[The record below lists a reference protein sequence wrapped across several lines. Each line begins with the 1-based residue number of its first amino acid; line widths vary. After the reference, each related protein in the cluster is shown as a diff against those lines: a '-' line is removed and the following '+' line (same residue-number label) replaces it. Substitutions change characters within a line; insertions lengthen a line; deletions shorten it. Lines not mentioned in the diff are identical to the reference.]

1 MPTLSIS
8 IGRRNFA
15 LFIPNQAIVLCGA
28 ASGILL
34 IAGISQYNERRRAAR
49 ARAQQNASR
58 LHRRRA
64 LRRRRQLNNEASN
77 QAGSNED
84 SPNHDSPLRVPF
96 LDTDEVGEDSLLLSS
111 FKEWTEADESK
122 TLLNLLYAIAE
133 NQSRK
138 GYIHRGI
145 TCNKCSTSPIRGLR
159 YKCANCVDFDLC
171 ETCEA
176 GNSHNRT
183 HVFLKIRIPI
193 PPLANPRSAL
203 LPAFYPGKDI
213 EDTNLDISKLR
224 ELQKKSHFDQV
235 ELEALYEQFKSLSTI
250 EEGDG
255 GIDKSTFEQCLG
267 PLGLEKNLITE
278 RIFAFFDQ
286 DGDNIINFS
295 ELVTGLS
302 VLCKGNLDEKI
313 KYAFK
318 GYDLDND
325 GYISRDELFRMFKA
339 YFYLSMELVRDVV
352 SAMEDDMMDN
362 FEFSASQPVSAAFTV
377 AIPST
382 SSDEEDNA
390 SGGAASGNDE
400 HRVRDDSRH
409 RGSRRSNTRKEDYF
423 QQQYADEGISQLTT
437 HDRHEVSSSSESSL
451 LEDPMDSPTDISE
464 SHWLPPHDEM
474 PTFSSSG
481 LKEKQ
486 LVTVEEKEPKK
497 PWEEKFP
504 IMETMSRDAIE
515 EMVEKTFRSIDTKR
529 EGYISYEEF
538 KQFVQTDSSIVS
550 WFEALGTVF

>member
-1 MPTLSIS
+1 LPD
-8 IGRRNFA
+8 
-15 LFIPNQAIVLCGA
+15 P
-28 ASGILL
+28 
-34 IAGISQYNERRRAAR
+34 
-49 ARAQQNASR
+49 
-58 LHRRRA
+58 
-64 LRRRRQLNNEASN
+64 
-77 QAGSNED
+77 ED
-84 SPNHDSPLRVPF
+84 D
-96 LDTDEVGEDSLLLSS
+96 GEDSLLLSS

-122 TLLNLLYAIAE
+122 TLMNLLYAIAE
-133 NQSRK
+133 NQTRK

-176 GNSHNRT
+176 SNIHNNT

-213 EDTNLDISKLR
+213 EGSSLDMTRLR
-224 ELQKKSHFDQV
+224 ELQKQSHFDQI

-267 PLGLEKNLITE
+267 PLGLEKNLISE

-286 DGDNIINFS
+286 DGDNVINFS

-325 GYISRDELFRMFKA
+325 GFISRDELFRMFKA

-377 AIPST
+377 AIPSA
-382 SSDEEDNA
+382 SSDD
-390 SGGAASGNDE
+390 
-400 HRVRDDSRH
+400 DDSASQNGHPSGSEESRVMEDARRH
-409 RGSRRSNTRKEDYF
+409 NSRRLNTRKEDYF
-423 QQQYADEGISQLTT
+423 QQQYAQERDSQG
-437 HDRHEVSSSSESSL
+437 DRPQPFSSSSSESSVPDEPL
-451 LEDPMDSPTDISE
+451 QMESPTDVSE
-464 SHWLPPHDEM
+464 PHWLPPYDQS
-474 PTFSSSG
+474 PTFSSNA

-486 LVTVEEKEPKK
+486 QVAVEEKEPKK

-504 IMETMSRDAIE
+504 IMETMSQDAIE

>member
-1 MPTLSIS
+1 MPSLSIS
-8 IGRRNFA
+8 IGHRNFA
-15 LFIPNQAIVLCGA
+15 LSIPNQAIA
-28 ASGILL
+28 
-34 IAGISQYNERRRAAR
+34 YNERQRQAR
-49 ARAQQNASR
+49 TRAQQNASR

-64 LRRRRQLNNEASN
+64 LRRRRQLSES
-77 QAGSNED
+77 AGQSGEESVNY
-84 SPNHDSPLRVPF
+84 DSPLRVPM
-96 LDTDEVGEDSLLLSS
+96 LDTEDDGEDSLLLSS

-122 TLLNLLYAIAE
+122 TLMNLLYAIAE
-133 NQSRK
+133 NQTRK
-138 GYIHRGI
+138 GGI

-176 GNSHNRT
+176 GNVHNST

-203 LPAFYPGKDI
+203 LPAFYPGKEI
-213 EDTNLDISKLR
+213 ESNSLDLSKLR
-224 ELQKKSHFDQV
+224 DLQKKSHFDQI
-235 ELEALYEQFKSLSTI
+235 ELEALYEQFKSLSTV
-250 EEGDG
+250 EDGDG
-255 GIDKSTFEQCLG
+255 GIDKNTFEQCLG

-286 DGDNIINFS
+286 DGDSIINFS

-377 AIPST
+377 AIPSA

-390 SGGAASGNDE
+390 SQNEEQVSNHE
-400 HRVRDDSRH
+400 TSHQN
-409 RGSRRSNTRKEDYF
+409 RRQNTRKEDYF
-423 QQQYADEGISQLTT
+423 QQQYAQENRYPAPRDASE
-437 HDRHEVSSSSESSL
+437 SSVSESSL
-451 LEDPMDSPTDISE
+451 QEEHVQAESPTNTSE
-464 SHWLPPHDEM
+464 SNWLPSSEAS
-474 PTFSSSG
+474 PTFSIQS
-481 LKEKQ
+481 LAKKRQ
-486 LVTVEEKEPKK
+486 EEETEPKK

-504 IMETMSRDAIE
+504 IMETMSQDAIE